1 MTADAFLLSFAGT
14 PPDGDALAFGGD
26 EFQTNFKL
34 FLHVV
39 SYYITPWLAVLL
51 IDYFVVHRNGRGY
64 PAISNFYQRDGAFGR
79 YGSAGL
85 TALIVGTAVSV
96 PFMAND
102 FYTGPIAEAMPLS
115 HSTPRVVI
123 RGSPPVG
130 VRRKVPDLPR
140 SPLAA
145 ARSVPSPPP
154 TSTTVSVSATTS
166 QAEARSPAKSE
177 SSCSAHSCQCG
188 ANTSPS
194 RSRSSPCS
202 PTRRGSG

>member
-1 MTADAFLLSFAGT
+1 MLATLDVALPDWLRWITLLTFGISAIPHNSVNLYSGAMAT
-14 PPDGDALAFGGD
+14 LTCDLRIPQWVTVTLGGLVGLALALAFGGD

-102 FYTGPIAEAMPLS
+102 FYTGPIAEAMK
-115 HSTPRVVI
+115 
-123 RGSPPVG
+123 GA
-130 VRRKVPDLPR
+130 DF
-140 SPLAA
+140 AYF
-145 ARSVPSPPP
+145 
-154 TSTTVSVSATTS
+154 VSAAVS
-166 QAEARSPAKSE
+166 GVIYWVWRARD
-177 SSCSAHSCQCG
+177 SSVTGAHAG
-188 ANTSPS
+188 RAAD
-194 RSRSSPCS
+194 
-202 PTRRGSG
+202 